1 MAHHIRI
8 DPNFVNETG
17 IPNQDSSIVPE
28 FTFHHG
34 HVERV
39 INSLDDLSTVPLT
52 DVPSDVSQLILI
64 TPTFEGV
71 VGSGYLK
78 NTVLA
83 QPLLRGF
90 ADSMTRGDSVIYTQ
104 IGNLFFYLGPLNTTN
119 NPNYSPDH
127 YYNSEMNPNR
137 LFVDDR
143 KDDSNGYNIDF
154 PVTDISKITKFRS
167 KTLDKP
173 YDTAVAEDGSLGDEE
188 SPFSDLVLEGRHG
201 NSIQI
206 GSRFTN
212 PYLFI
217 KNNSVN
223 SNLGSVLGLL
233 SFGSLQ
239 ENEIPF
245 SGLSSDQVV
254 EEAKTNEES
263 YTGYEIG
270 VGNDSTEV
278 DGIPRQD
285 RFNIN
290 YGNVKSTP
298 EEQKEFDQIIMFSD
312 RITFDANDTDLTMS
326 AKRNINVGS
335 GQNISIT
342 SKKHTLIQSE
352 NIYLGKQSKEKTEPM
367 VLGEELRK
375 ILEDIVSVINGA
387 HALVQGV
394 PIPLVDAGGAPLRLS
409 STVVGAKQ
417 SIEEIL
423 SKLEIRKQNDD
434 GVYQDGIT
442 PFLSK
447 HHFIEINNREQNNEG

>member
-312 RITFDANDTDLTMS
+312 RITFDAQGQTGGDLTMS
-326 AKRNINVGS
+326 AYRNINFGAGRNLTITNKGFSVIES
-335 GQNISIT
+335 QNIYIGKE
-342 SKKHTLIQSE
+342 SKNKAQ
-352 NIYLGKQSKEKTEPM
+352 PM
-367 VLGEELRK
+367 VLGDELRELLLEIMT
-375 ILEDIVSVINGA
+375 ILQDSR
-387 HALVQGV
+387 ALVQGV
-394 PIPLVDAGGAPLRLS
+394 PLPLYDQTSQPMFQRIQNVINALQPRENEFDDEGNETNIPNPGTGGG
-409 STVVGAKQ
+409 TK
-417 SIEEIL
+417 
-423 SKLEIRKQNDD
+423 
-434 GVYQDGIT
+434 
-442 PFLSK
+442 FLSQY
-447 HHFIEINNREQNNEG
+447 HYIEQNYRS